1 MFACVWVC
9 ACACSLSEWRNATIF
24 LVFCLLLSDH
34 LSASRCLL
42 DCCWCVRDTSCVC
55 LCVCEKERGFLIFL
69 TCPCSNECVR
79 QWTTVTFKKKGNKL
93 FSFQF
98 SCSLILP
105 EDSLIWCFDNGDNI
119 SVQNLKSVWLIWD
132 YLTAQTIPVISHN
145 WSVGTLLRPRPPGF
159 HSRTKEATFA
169 LQWPFHSPNGP
180 KQCQHNA
187 PVTRMLLNMCF
198 LPPVVCMCIHCMSM
212 SVCAFLCAG
221 APVWVV
227 IFLQGLTPRVPSW
240 LPYARLMNLNANLT
254 HSKKAWKFDFL
265 PCVHDCMCAWNGD
278 REAGKLWPV
287 LYPVRCL
294 CVCTCQIRLYI
305 YIIDLAVYRDWKAG
319 TFL

>member
-1 MFACVWVC
+1 MNVTDYGR
-9 ACACSLSEWRNATIF
+9 LSR
-24 LVFCLLLSDH
+24 L
-34 LSASRCLL
+34 
-42 DCCWCVRDTSCVC
+42 
-55 LCVCEKERGFLIFL
+55 
-69 TCPCSNECVR
+69 
-79 QWTTVTFKKKGNKL
+79 KKGNKL

-119 SVQNLKSVWLIWD
+119 SVQNLKSVRLIWD

-159 HSRTKEATFA
+159 HSRTKVATFA

-187 PVTRMLLNMCF
+187 PVTRILLHMCF

-227 IFLQGLTPRVPSW
+227 ISLQGLTPRVPSW

-265 PCVHDCMCAWNGD
+265 PCVHACMCAWNGD

-287 LYPVRCL
+287 LYPHKVSLCL
-294 CVCTCQIRLYI
+294 YLSNKIIYI